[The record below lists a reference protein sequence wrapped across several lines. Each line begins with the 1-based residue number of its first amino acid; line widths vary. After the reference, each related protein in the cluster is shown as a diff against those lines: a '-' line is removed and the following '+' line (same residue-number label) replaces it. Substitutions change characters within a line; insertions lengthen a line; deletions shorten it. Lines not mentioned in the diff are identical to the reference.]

1 MSHRKSDHYGAEQ
14 SQEGNFKVQ
23 SRTHFELT
31 FQPPLFNITPI
42 WGFAKIEELFD
53 ELFRI
58 VDWGC
63 HGEPVWT
70 LLKPPNSTYGLY
82 ID

>member
-1 MSHRKSDHYGAEQ
+1 MSHRKSDQDGAEQ
-14 SQEGNFKVQ
+14 SQEGNFQVQ

-31 FQPPLFNITPI
+31 FQPPLLNIAPI
-42 WGFAKIEELFD
+42 WGFAKIEELFA
-53 ELFRI
+53 ELFRF

-63 HGEPVWT
+63 RREPVWT
-70 LLKPPNSTYGLY
+70 LLAPPNSTYGLY